1 MWGFVLVGVVGLV
14 VGGFVQVWVVYVGVV
29 GWLYVQWWWCGVLG
43 GWEMVIGVV
52 GVVEW
57 VVVVVI
63 DEVYCDVVIV
73 DLRVI
78 WGVQWLWWVVGY
90 GVVGLKI
97 CCFEYWGQFGDNLQ
111 LLLWSG
117 CWMVKE

>member
-1 MWGFVLVGVVGLV
+1 
-14 VGGFVQVWVVYVGVV
+14 
-29 GWLYVQWWWCGVLG
+29 
-43 GWEMVIGVV
+43 MVIGVV

-78 WGVQWLWWVVGY
+78 WGV
-90 GVVGLKI
+90 
-97 CCFEYWGQFGDNLQ
+97 
-111 LLLWSG
+111 
-117 CWMVKE
+117 